1 MRAKLVAEF
10 VGTFFLVLT
19 IGLTV
24 LVGSAFAPVA
34 IATVLTAMIYTT
46 GHVSGAHFNP
56 AITLAFWLR
65 GTFPAREIG
74 PYVAVQVAAS
84 TLAAL
89 AAFLVTGDVLV
100 VAPAAETSLASFAL
114 LELLFTFALALV
126 ILNVATAPGL
136 AGNEVYGLAIG
147 FVVLGGAYAAGPIS
161 GGAFNPAVALGPV
174 LVDVF
179 VGDGL
184 SLAGLWIYL
193 GATSAGAA
201 LAVPVFRMMNPG
213 AGRGAEEAP
222 PRP

>member
-1 MRAKLVAEF
+1 MAAKLTAEF

-24 LVGSAFAPVA
+24 LVGSAFAPIA
-34 IATVLTAMIYTT
+34 IATVLTAMVYTT

-65 GTFPAREIG
+65 GTFPAREIA
-74 PYVAVQVAAS
+74 PYIATQVAAA
-84 TLAAL
+84 TLAAV
-89 AAFLVTGDVLV
+89 AAYLITGDVLV
-100 VAPAAETSLASFAL
+100 VAPAAETSLSSFFL

-136 AGNEVYGLAIG
+136 EGNEVYGLAIG

-161 GGAFNPAVALGPV
+161 GGAFNPAVALGPI

-179 VGDGL
+179 VGEGL
-184 SLAGLWIYL
+184 SVAGLWIYL
-193 GATSAGAA
+193 VATTVGAA
-201 LAVPVFRMMNPG
+201 LAVPVYRVMNPP
-213 AGRGAEEAP
+213 RRP
-222 PRP
+222 PAA

>member
-1 MRAKLVAEF
+1 MAAKLTAEF

-24 LVGSAFAPVA
+24 LVGSAFAPIA
-34 IATVLTAMIYTT
+34 IATVLTAMVYTT

-65 GTFPAREIG
+65 GTFPAREIA
-74 PYVAVQVAAS
+74 PYIATQVAAA
-84 TLAAL
+84 TLAAV
-89 AAFLVTGDVLV
+89 AAYLITGDVLV
-100 VAPAAETSLASFAL
+100 VAPAAETSLSSFFL

-136 AGNEVYGLAIG
+136 EGNEVYGLAIG

-161 GGAFNPAVALGPV
+161 GGAFNPAVALGPI

-179 VGDGL
+179 VGEGL
-184 SLAGLWIYL
+184 SVAGLWIYL
-193 GATSAGAA
+193 VATTVGAA
-201 LAVPVFRMMNPG
+201 LAVPVYRVMNPP
-213 AGRGAEEAP
+213 RHP
-222 PRP
+222 PAA